1 MTSISQNCDEIYL
14 KTPKSGRNA
23 RVFAKLYAKVDKS
36 AQFELKKTLFLF
48 FCKNQL
54 ISRSKTRCLQRN
66 RDTIYLKTL
75 NPAKTQCSQSN
86 LGKKR
91 VKTPRNT
98 TNWADFTNFLYKCQN
113 PQNYLELHVFHKIAI
128 KSWNVALD
136 TFMPPKRVF
145 TLKNFEW
152 RKVLKGKKLWE
163 RRSLVFL
170 FDMPPS
176 NINLL
181 I

>member
-36 AQFELKKTLFLF
+36 AQFELKKT
-48 FCKNQL
+48 FCFVFWKNQL
-54 ISRSKTRCLQRN
+54 ISRSKTRFLLQN
-66 RDTIYLKTL
+66 KDTIYLKTL

-91 VKTPRNT
+91 VKTARNT
-98 TNWADFTNFLYKCQN
+98 TNWADFTNFLYNCKN

-145 TLKNFEW
+145 TLKKFWMKKGVKGEKAV
-152 RKVLKGKKLWE
+152 RKA
-163 RRSLVFL
+163 
-170 FDMPPS
+170 
-176 NINLL
+176 
-181 I
+181 